1 MSFDNMTSEDILKE
15 IQDTTSGLG
24 EGGQEEQEQY
34 VQPDV
39 EQDYEEDTY
48 ISEDQLME
56 QYRTQGTAW
65 IQDQID
71 KTGRIPQPGEYPSF
85 QQFKENRDFFTPQPP
100 AQELHKAMAED
111 IEDLVTRYPKS
122 SANFLK
128 KVRRGEI
135 QMPDEL
141 MSEPNALEQWFIT
154 SITEDEFRRM
164 DSDAQLELFAKEG
177 EERKPLRTRSLDIAE
192 PRRKKPALIKQRP
205 RQTYKLPELTQQDIT
220 DMMSDFI
227 NKHPERFRR

>member
-24 EGGQEEQEQY
+24 EGGQEEQEKP
-34 VQPDV
+34 VQPDS
-39 EQDYEEDTY
+39 EQAYEEDTY

-56 QYRTQGTAW
+56 QYKTQGTAW
-65 IQDQID
+65 MQDQVNN
-71 KTGRIPQPGEYPSF
+71 TGQIPQPGDYPSF
-85 QQFKENRDFFTPQPP
+85 DQWKNNRDFFSPQPN
-100 AQELHKAMAED
+100 AQELRKSLAED
-111 IEDLVTRYPKS
+111 IEDLTDRYPKS

-128 KVRRGEI
+128 KLRRGELE
-135 QMPDEL
+135 MPDEL

>member
-1 MSFDNMTSEDILKE
+1 
-15 IQDTTSGLG
+15 
-24 EGGQEEQEQY
+24 
-34 VQPDV
+34 
-39 EQDYEEDTY
+39 
-48 ISEDQLME
+48 
-56 QYRTQGTAW
+56 
-65 IQDQID
+65 
-71 KTGRIPQPGEYPSF
+71 
-85 QQFKENRDFFTPQPP
+85 
-100 AQELHKAMAED
+100 MAED

-177 EERKPLRTRSLDIAE
+177 EERKPLRTRSLDLAE
-192 PRRKKPALIKQRP
+192 PRRKKPVAPQKP
-205 RQTYKLPELTQQDIT
+205 RQKTYKMPEFTQQDIH